1 MTNKEFINVMNRLQN
16 NFSKKLDSETYK
28 LYWNE
33 FKDFSYERFNNVINK
48 IIQTNKFFP
57 TISEINSKII
67 EDEKVG
73 NLNLNSSY
81 WYANLREFCDRDG
94 TPYYDITKGPD
105 FPLPPYKDWEKNK

>member
-1 MTNKEFINVMNRLQN
+1 MTKNEFIKVMNKLQN
-16 NFSKKLDSETYK
+16 NFSKKIDSETYK

-57 TISEINSKII
+57 TISEINVNII
-67 EDEKVG
+67 EDGKVG

-81 WYANLREFCDRDG
+81 WYKNLKEFCDKAG
-94 TPYYDITKGPD
+94 MPYYDITKGSD
-105 FPLPPYKDWEKNK
+105 YPLSPFKDCEETN